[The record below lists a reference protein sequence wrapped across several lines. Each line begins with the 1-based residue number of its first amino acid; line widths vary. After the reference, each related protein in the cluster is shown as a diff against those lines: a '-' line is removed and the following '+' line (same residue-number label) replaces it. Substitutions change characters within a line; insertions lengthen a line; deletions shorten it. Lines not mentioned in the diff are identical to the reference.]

1 MKIKKFEAAVAVA
14 LVLSVL
20 LSVLSFAIT
29 SDSIEKDV
37 LRLHILANSD
47 SAEDQSLKIKVRNSV
62 IENESDIFDGVGNV
76 TAAKEKVIRNY
87 DRIKAIAQKVIR
99 EEGYDYPVSV
109 RIEKTYFPT
118 RYYESFTL
126 PAGYYEALR
135 IVIGEGKGHNW
146 WCVMYPPLCVGSAAQ
161 VKKEYSKL
169 PDREK
174 KLITSNPRYD
184 IRFKTYEI
192 YKKLLKYLKEK
203 QINN

>member
-87 DRIKAIAQKVIR
+87 DRIKASAKTVIR

-118 RYYESFTL
+118 RHYESFTL
-126 PAGYYEALR
+126 PAG
-135 IVIGEGKGHNW
+135 
-146 WCVMYPPLCVGSAAQ
+146 
-161 VKKEYSKL
+161 
-169 PDREK
+169 
-174 KLITSNPRYD
+174 
-184 IRFKTYEI
+184 
-192 YKKLLKYLKEK
+192 
-203 QINN
+203 

>member
-87 DRIKAIAQKVIR
+87 DSIKASAKKVIR

-118 RYYESFTL
+118 RHYESFTL

-203 QINN
+203 TDK